1 MALLLL
7 SGRAVSEDKLTG
19 NVKIRSSQT
28 EQKLK

>member
-19 NVKIRSSQT
+19 NVKSKASRS